1 MVLSSMNIITIGMKH
16 KLVYLC
22 VLILIMCN
30 SFWVVSAN
38 NKEGV
43 VKSDE
48 SVITFQEFADDYEKD
63 HFITYNDGDVIY
75 IRDVISD
82 KNTTSRYYVYV
93 KFESNNETWAFYSD
107 YMVKSWEGFEIGHEV
122 IITLHVVEKEGK
134 EYCEEINLDS
144 MNEPPY
150 QLTDGS
156 AVSHAPPTVTIV
168 LPNGNE
174 DWTGNSNH
182 TIIYNVSGGAPPYT
196 VNFSYS
202 MDHTNW
208 TPIKTLDSVESGDH
222 TYNWITPMIDSENVC
237 IMVNVT
243 DNASETGF
251 DMSENFTIDSTPP
264 EIMDTS
270 PANNSSAPLGSAIMI
285 VFDEPMDNAAVE
297 SAFSITPDV
306 NGWHWEWISENN
318 VMGIHDEAF
327 EYNKHYT
334 CVVNISAKDDSEPGN
349 YMVSNYSWSFTAQPG
364 RGDFNVT
371 VDYPKNVEVNKECQ
385 ITVEIKNS
393 EYAEN
398 RSGALFIKFYK
409 ISGDETIMIGDAQ
422 FVGSMLP
429 GENTTVCSYIFSF
442 EGTGNNYIKINI
454 TSTNPLDKFE
464 NKSQYYEVIYP
475 VNVYPSPVET
485 EEETIPWEHLE
496 NIRILVVVI
505 MVFLIVILFYL
516 MHIHR
521 LQGRKKEKGIYGD
534 FETLKKLSYTLR
546 REK

>member
-1 MVLSSMNIITIGMKH
+1 MCSSF
-16 KLVYLC
+16 C
-22 VLILIMCN
+22 
-30 SFWVVSAN
+30 VVSADD
-38 NKEGV
+38 KESRV
-43 VKSDE
+43 ESDE
-48 SVITFQEFADDYEKD
+48 YVITFQEFADDYVDTDENGVKD
-63 HFITYNDGDVIY
+63 DFKNYSTGDI
-75 IRDVISD
+75 IIIQDRIMNMSGGPS
-82 KNTTSRYYVYV
+82 KSHETI
-93 KFESNNETWAFYSD
+93 KFESSPGSYTD
-107 YMVKSWEGFEIGHEV
+107 WEDGDLYAYWEDVCYNFSVGDNV
-122 IITLHVVEKEGK
+122 LITFHVVGDEKI
-134 EYCEEINLDS
+134 EYCEETEFNYNYNLYYLK
-144 MNEPPY
+144 NA
-150 QLTDGS
+150 S
-156 AVSHAPPTVTIV
+156 ALKHAPPVVV
-168 LPNGNE
+168 LNTPNGDE
-174 DWTGNSNH
+174 DWSGNSNH
-182 TIIYNVSGGAPPYT
+182 TIIYNVSSGAPPYN

-202 MDHTNW
+202 IDHTNW
-208 TPIKTLDSVESGDH
+208 TQIKTLDSVESGYH
-222 TYNWITPMIDSENVC
+222 TYNWVTPLIDSENVC

-243 DNASETGF
+243 DNASEKGF
-251 DMSENFTIDSTPP
+251 AISENFTIDSTPP

-270 PANNSSAPLGSAIMI
+270 PANNSSTPLGSAIMI
-285 VFDEPMDNAAVE
+285 VFYEPMDNGSVE

-306 NGWHWEWISENN
+306 KGWHWEWISENN

-364 RGDFNVT
+364 RGDFNIT
-371 VDYPKNVEVNKECQ
+371 VDYPKNAEVNKECQ
-385 ITVEIKNS
+385 IAVEIKNS

-398 RSGALFIKFYK
+398 RSGALFIRFSRRSENGTF
-409 ISGDETIMIGDAQ
+409 IPVQDAQ
-422 FVGSMLP
+422 FIGSMLP

-454 TSTNPLDKFE
+454 TSTNPLDKFG
-464 NKSQYYEVIYP
+464 NKNQYYEVIYP

-496 NIRILVVVI
+496 NIRILIVVI

-521 LQGRKKEKGIYGD
+521 LQGRKKEKGVYGD